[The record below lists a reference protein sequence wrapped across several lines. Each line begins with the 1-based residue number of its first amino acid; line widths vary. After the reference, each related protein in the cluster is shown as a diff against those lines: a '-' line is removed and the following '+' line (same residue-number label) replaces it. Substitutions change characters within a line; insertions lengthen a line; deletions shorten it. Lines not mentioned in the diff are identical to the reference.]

1 MNITRR
7 VTSALI
13 PLALI
18 LFSTASVRADG
29 PATSPEKEAELIAV
43 LTSEAPASEKA
54 IACKN
59 LAIYGSGKAVPELAK
74 LLGNEQLSSWS
85 RIALEAIPGSEADEA
100 LRAAVDNLQGLLLV
114 GTINS
119 IGVRRDTSAVDLLT
133 ARLQNADPEVASAAA
148 VALGRIGSPAA
159 AKSLQGVLASAQIGR
174 ASCRE
179 RV

>member
-59 LAIYGSGKAVPELAK
+59 LAIYGT
-74 LLGNEQLSSWS
+74 
-85 RIALEAIPGSEADEA
+85 ALI
-100 LRAAVDNLQGLLLV
+100 LV
-114 GTINS
+114 TDCS
-119 IGVRRDTSAVDLLT
+119 
-133 ARLQNADPEVASAAA
+133 
-148 VALGRIGSPAA
+148 
-159 AKSLQGVLASAQIGR
+159 
-174 ASCRE
+174 
-179 RV
+179 